1 MRRFGGERVKSF
13 MDRMGMDEDL
23 PLAHSWL
30 SKTVEQAQTRVE
42 GYNFD
47 IRKHVLEYDD
57 VVNKQREVI
66 YQQRRQ
72 ILESD
77 DLRGIALRMAGER
90 VQELVHAHTT
100 ALGYDE
106 WDLASLFG
114 ALRSFFPFPPDF
126 GPSAWEGM
134 EPEQIIE
141 QLEGMAA
148 TTLDGIAQQ
157 LGQNVFR
164 QNVQEGASLQ
174 SLQAHGS
181 PFQRLIYQ
189 RAAQLLDGAIKP
201 DLAGQRL
208 GNLPRDMREAV
219 EKGTIEATATYRLRD
234 IMLRAVDK
242 LWIRHLTDLD
252 VLREGI
258 GLRAYGQQNPLVAFK
273 KEGHEM
279 YMRLLGSIQEEIVGG
294 LFRVPVA
301 AAQQQALPLQARPR
315 RQLVTNRQE
324 GDDGRSRPVRA
335 SDKDRLGRNDPCWCN
350 SGKKYKHCHWK
361 QDRAGRATAGGR
373 PPQRPARRRKR
384 KR

>member
-1 MRRFGGERVKSF
+1 

-23 PLAHSWL
+23 PLEHSWL

-42 GYNFD
+42 GHNFD

-66 YQQRRQ
+66 YEQRRQ

-106 WDLASLFG
+106 WDLAGLFG

-148 TTLDGIAQQ
+148 TALDGIAQQ

-164 QNVQEGASLQ
+164 QNVQENASLQ
-174 SLQAHGS
+174 SLQEHSS

-219 EKGTIEATATYRLRD
+219 QKGTIEATATYRLRD
-234 IMLRAVDK
+234 IMLRVVDK

-279 YMRLLGSIQEEIVGG
+279 YMGLLGNIQEEIVGG

-301 AAQQQALPLQARPR
+301 ATQQQALPLRARPQ

-324 GDDGRSRPVRA
+324 GDDGRGRTVRA
-335 SDKDRLGRNDPCWCN
+335 SDKDRLGRNDPCWCG

-361 QDRAGRATAGGR
+361 KDRAGRATAGGR